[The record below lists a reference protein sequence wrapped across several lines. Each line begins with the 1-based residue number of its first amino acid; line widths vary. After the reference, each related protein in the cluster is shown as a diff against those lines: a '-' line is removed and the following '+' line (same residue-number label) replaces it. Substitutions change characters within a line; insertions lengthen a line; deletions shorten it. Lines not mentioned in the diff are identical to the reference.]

1 MKNQVIFP
9 AVARYLSALILV
21 QTLFFKFSASPESVY
36 IFQTVGMEP
45 WGRIMVGVAELIA
58 ALLLI
63 YKPLSWLGSILSI
76 FMMAGAIMM
85 HVFLIGI
92 EVMGDG
98 GELFLLAVVVFI
110 LCSYVLYEQR
120 AIWLDLLRN
129 RFRL

>member
-1 MKNQVIFP
+1 
-9 AVARYLSALILV
+9 
-21 QTLFFKFSASPESVY
+21 LFFKSSASPESVY
-36 IFQTVGMEP
+36 IFQIVGIEP
-45 WGRIMVGVAELIA
+45 WGRITVGVAELIA

-63 YKPLSWLGSILSI
+63 YKPFSWVGAVLSI
-76 FMMAGAIMM
+76 GMMAGAILM

-98 GELFLLAVVVFI
+98 GELFLLAVVVLI

-120 AIWLDLLRN
+120 AIWLDLLKN